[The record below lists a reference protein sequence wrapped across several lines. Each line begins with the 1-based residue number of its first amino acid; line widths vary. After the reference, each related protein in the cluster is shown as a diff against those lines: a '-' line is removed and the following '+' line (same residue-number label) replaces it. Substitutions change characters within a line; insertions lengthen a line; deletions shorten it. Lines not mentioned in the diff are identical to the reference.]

1 MGRLLAP
8 YGIVREGQ
16 GKTFAATVS
25 GFEYTRYQI
34 GGTSADLGLLA
45 ELLWDDWDANAPV
58 AAFDDDLLLS
68 ARLALNDVQD
78 TQALLGAVIDRHDRS
93 VAAFLE
99 ASRRLGS
106 RLELEG
112 RFFLDVDR
120 ANPLDTVAEDSFLTA
135 RLALN
140 F

>member
-1 MGRLLAP
+1 M
-8 YGIVREGQ
+8 
-16 GKTFAATVS
+16 
-25 GFEYTRYQI
+25 
-34 GGTSADLGLLA
+34 
-45 ELLWDDWDANAPV
+45 
-58 AAFDDDLLLS
+58 
-68 ARLALNDVQD
+68 
-78 TQALLGAVIDRHDRS
+78 IDRHDRS

-106 RLELEG
+106 RLKLELEG

-120 ANPLDTVAEDSFLTA
+120 ANPLDTFAEDSFLTA